1 MNAWLSQALL
11 CACIW
16 PNMQETWL
24 SLCPPS
30 LHYMDQVLRRTLST
44 DVHGSSLY
52 PHCPPQIWTPAWSW
66 GPEAR
71 IPGSGQDAPAL
82 PLPPSPNPP
91 NSTCSLQRLLSSSG
105 SPPLTPSL
113 PWSPSPPNAHS
124 IENLYPKTSF
134 VGPAF
139 IEKVSYAGMG
149 TIRETRTGAQSHQ
162 AQHPSY
168 GLNEWMKEDGS
179 QVRCRPCPQGA
190 HGLVRTRSCTH
201 PHPTYTRMCYPGG
214 GICGGSS
221 WVDLNR
227 ALKNGQV
234 WTGRGG
240 WEEDKVHPKKG
251 GQYEPSDGS
260 RDTPGCIST
269 PVGRNRVI
277 EVDCG

>member
-1 MNAWLSQALL
+1 MNECMTFPGSALCL
-11 CACIW
+11 HLTQNAGDS
-16 PNMQETWL
+16 WL
-24 SLCPPS
+24 SLCPPL
-30 LHYMDQVLRRTLST
+30 LHSMDQLLRRTLST
-44 DVHGSSLY
+44 DVHGSNLY

-66 GPEAR
+66 GPGAR
-71 IPGSGQDAPAL
+71 IPGSGQEAPAL
-82 PLPPSPNPP
+82 PLLPSPNPP
-91 NSTCSLQRLLSSSG
+91 NSTCSLQRLLSSPG

-139 IEKVSYAGMG
+139 TEKVSYAGMG

-179 QVRCRPCPQGA
+179 QLRCRPCPQGA

-214 GICGGSS
+214 GICGGGEQLS
-221 WVDLNR
+221 R
-227 ALKNGQV
+227 FKPGLKEWPSLDRQGWMRGGLSTSQERGTV
-234 WTGRGG
+234 WTKWWKQG
-240 WEEDKVHPKKG
+240 HPRMY
-251 GQYEPSDGS
+251 QHSCWQE
-260 RDTPGCIST
+260 
-269 PVGRNRVI
+269 
-277 EVDCG
+277 